1 MEVWTVQKLLNWITD
16 YFTKA
21 GIPDARL
28 SAEML
33 MSEVLSKQRIQ
44 LYTDFE
50 EVVPQ
55 SQLDKLRSLI
65 KRAAAHEP
73 VAYLIGRTEFYSLEI
88 LVSEHTLIPR
98 PETEQLV
105 EKSIDFLRTRKN
117 KQTVLDLCTGS
128 GCIAVAIAKN
138 FPAADIIATDICE
151 SALQVA
157 AKNIEKY
164 QLNDQIKLLK
174 GNLFDPVIPHLD
186 TSAFDLI
193 VSNPPY
199 VSSAEF
205 KKLDKN
211 IKHYEPKL
219 ALLAGELGLDVY
231 QNIAAK
237 VDQFLK
243 PDAALIME
251 IGCEQGQAVKDML
264 ENLRCFKDVKILKD
278 FQKLDRVIIANKSAN
293 N

>member
-16 YFTKA
+16 YFTKES
-21 GIPDARL
+21 IPDARL

-50 EVVPQ
+50 QVVPK
-55 SQLDKLRSLI
+55 SQLDKLHSLV

-88 LVSEHTLIPR
+88 QVNEHTLIPR

-105 EKSIDFLRTRKN
+105 EKAIDFLRTRKN

-157 AKNIEKY
+157 AKNIEKH
-164 QLNDQIKLLK
+164 QLTDQIKLLQ
-174 GNLFDPVIPHLD
+174 GNLFEPVIPQLD

-199 VSSAEF
+199 ISTAEF
-205 KKLDKN
+205 EKLDKN
-211 IKHYEPKL
+211 VKNYEPKL
-219 ALLAGELGLDVY
+219 ALLAGEEGLDIY
-231 QNIAAK
+231 HKIAAQ

-243 PDAALIME
+243 PDAQLIME
-251 IGCEQGQAVKDML
+251 IGCDQGPAVKNML
-264 ENLRCFKDVKILKD
+264 EKINCFAEIKIQKD
-278 FQKLDRVIIANKSAN
+278 FQKLDRIVIAKKSSQ
-293 N
+293 

>member
-16 YFTKA
+16 YFTKE
-21 GIPDARL
+21 GIVDARL

-33 MSEVLSKQRIQ
+33 MSEILGKQRIQ

-50 EVVPQ
+50 EVVPK
-55 SQLDKLRSLI
+55 SQLDKLHGLI

-88 LVSEHTLIPR
+88 QVNEHTLIPR

-105 EKSIDFLRTRKN
+105 EKAIDFLRTRKN
-117 KQTVLDLCTGS
+117 KQRVLDLCTGS

-151 SALQVA
+151 SALKVA
-157 AKNIEKY
+157 AKNIENH
-164 QLNDQIKLLK
+164 QLTDQVTLLQ
-174 GNLFDPVIPHLD
+174 GNLFDPVIPQLD

-199 VSSAEF
+199 VSTAEF
-205 KKLDKN
+205 EKLDKN
-211 IKHYEPKL
+211 VKDHEPKL
-219 ALLAGELGLDVY
+219 ALLAGEQGLDIY
-231 QNIAAK
+231 RKIAAQ

-251 IGCEQGQAVKDML
+251 IGYEQGPAVKNML
-264 ENLRCFKDVKILKD
+264 ENLRCFNEIKIEKD
-278 FQKLDRVIIANKSAN
+278 FRKLDRIVIAKKSSQ
-293 N
+293 

>member
-21 GIPDARL
+21 SIPDARL

-33 MSEVLSKQRIQ
+33 MSEVLGKQRIQ

-50 EVVPQ
+50 EVVPK
-55 SQLDKLRSLI
+55 SNLDKLHSLV

-73 VAYLIGRTEFYSLEI
+73 VAHLIGRTEFYSLEI
-88 LVSEHTLIPR
+88 QVNEHTLIPR

-105 EKSIDFLRTRKN
+105 EKAIDFLRTRKN

-164 QLNDQIKLLK
+164 QLADQVKLLQ
-174 GNLFDPVIPHLD
+174 GNLFDPVIPQLD

-199 VSSAEF
+199 ISTDEF
-205 KKLDKN
+205 EKLDKN
-211 IKHYEPKL
+211 VKDYEPKL
-219 ALLAGELGLDVY
+219 ALLAGEQGLDVY
-231 QNIAAK
+231 HKIAAQL
-237 VDQFLK
+237 DQFLK

-251 IGCEQGQAVKDML
+251 IGYEQGPTVKQML
-264 ENLRCFKDVKILKD
+264 QNLNCFSEVKIEKD
-278 FQKLDRVIIANKSAN
+278 FQRLDRLVIAKK
-293 N
+293 

>member
-21 GIPDARL
+21 SIADARL

-33 MSEVLSKQRIQ
+33 MSEVLNKQRIQ

-50 EVVPQ
+50 EIVPKP
-55 SQLDKLRSLI
+55 QLDKLHSLI
-65 KRAAAHEP
+65 KRAAANEP

-88 LVSEHTLIPR
+88 FVNEHTLIPR

-105 EKSIDFLRTRKN
+105 EKAIDFLRTRKN
-117 KQTVLDLCTGS
+117 KQMVLDLCTGS

-157 AKNIEKY
+157 AKNIENHH
-164 QLNDQIKLLK
+164 LNEQIKLLQ
-174 GNLFDPVIPHLD
+174 GNLFDPVIPQLD

-199 VSSAEF
+199 ISTEEF
-205 KKLDKN
+205 EKLDKN
-211 IKHYEPKL
+211 VKDYEPKL
-219 ALLAGELGLDVY
+219 ALLAGDEGLDVY
-231 QNIAAK
+231 KKIAAQ
-237 VDQFLK
+237 VNQFLK
-243 PDAALIME
+243 PDAQLIME
-251 IGCEQGQAVKDML
+251 IGYKQGPSVKDML
-264 ENLRCFKDVKILKD
+264 ENLHCFSEVKIIKD
-278 FQKLDRVIIANKSAN
+278 FQRLDRIVIAKKSSQ
-293 N
+293 

>member
-21 GIPDARL
+21 SIADARL

-33 MSEVLSKQRIQ
+33 MSEVLGKQRIQ

-50 EVVPQ
+50 EVVPK
-55 SQLDKLRSLI
+55 SQLDKLHSLV
-65 KRAAAHEP
+65 KRAAACEP
-73 VAYLIGRTEFYSLEI
+73 VAHLIGRTEFYSLEI
-88 LVSEHTLIPR
+88 QVNEHTLIPR

-105 EKSIDFLRTRKN
+105 EKAIDFLRTRKN
-117 KQTVLDLCTGS
+117 KQRVLDLCTGS
-128 GCIAVAIAKN
+128 GCIAIAIAKN

-157 AKNIEKY
+157 AKNIEKH
-164 QLNDQIKLLK
+164 QLKDQITFLQ
-174 GNLFDPVIPHLD
+174 GNLFDPVVPQLD

-199 VSSAEF
+199 VSTAEF
-205 KKLDKN
+205 EKLDKN
-211 IKHYEPKL
+211 VKDHEPKL
-219 ALLAGELGLDVY
+219 ALLAGEQGLDVY
-231 QNIAAK
+231 RKIAAQ

-251 IGCEQGQAVKDML
+251 IGYEQGPTVKNML
-264 ENLRCFKDVKILKD
+264 ENLRCFNEIKIEKD
-278 FQKLDRVIIANKSAN
+278 FQKLDRIVIAKKSSQ
-293 N
+293 